1 MSASVSLI
9 PELEDV
15 IQHGSQDKRAATVKR
30 IANLFI
36 DGAPHFNEDHI
47 GLFDDVLCRLIVEIE
62 TKARAEMA
70 QTLAPMNN
78 APMELMR
85 KLAHDDDIAVAG
97 PVLTQSARLKE
108 TELVELAKTKG
119 QAHLAAIAGR
129 AGIGEAVTDVL
140 VRRGDAEVM
149 HNVAD
154 NQTARL
160 SEGGFS
166 ALVKRAEG
174 DGDLAEKVGQR
185 PDIPAHLFRD
195 LLVRAT
201 AVVQQRLLQAAKPET
216 RNEIQRVLEKVSKE
230 FNNSSPVRDYAAAQR
245 AVLALHQTGSL
256 GEPELAEFAKDKK
269 FEETVASLSL
279 LCGVP
284 IETLPETCFRL
295 PTGMD
300 VQFGLPAFLAKAL
313 KSHLTSYPAPE
324 MNTCVLCGVCRDACP
339 PAAITIQY
347 SALSVDNARCIR
359 CWCCREL
366 CPHGA
371 MQIKRGLL
379 LRSLVLLSG
388 TKTI

>member
-1 MSASVSLI
+1 MSASASLI

-15 IQHGSQDKRAATVKR
+15 IQHGSQDKRTATVKR

-70 QTLAPMNN
+70 QTLAPLQN
-78 APMELMR
+78 APTELMR
-85 KLAHDDDIAVAG
+85 QLANDDDIAVAG
-97 PVLTQSARLKE
+97 PVLTQSVRLKE

-119 QAHLAAIAGR
+119 QAHLAVIAGR
-129 AGIGEAVTDVL
+129 EGIGEAVTDVL

-149 HNVAD
+149 HSVAD

-216 RNEIQRVLEKVSKE
+216 RSEIQRVLEKVSKE
-230 FNNSSPVRDYAAAQR
+230 FDNRTPVYDYAAAQR

-256 GEPELAEFAKDKK
+256 GEPELAQYAKDKR

-284 IETLPETCFRL
+284 IETADRLMAGDRPDPILILCKAAGYGWTTARSIIMSRPSAKGTSTPALDAAFTNFEKLSPSTAQRVVRFWQVRQPEGET
-295 PTGMD
+295 
-300 VQFGLPAFLAKAL
+300 A
-313 KSHLTSYPAPE
+313 
-324 MNTCVLCGVCRDACP
+324 
-339 PAAITIQY
+339 
-347 SALSVDNARCIR
+347 
-359 CWCCREL
+359 
-366 CPHGA
+366 
-371 MQIKRGLL
+371 
-379 LRSLVLLSG
+379 
-388 TKTI
+388 